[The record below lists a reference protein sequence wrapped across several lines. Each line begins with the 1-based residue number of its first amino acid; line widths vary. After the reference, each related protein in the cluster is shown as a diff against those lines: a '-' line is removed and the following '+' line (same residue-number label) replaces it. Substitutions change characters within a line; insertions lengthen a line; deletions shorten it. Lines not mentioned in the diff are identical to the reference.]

1 MSKLLGVF
9 VSRKFWASIV
19 GLLLLFLVPQFPLFE
34 RLNVDMII
42 NPITQAAGVAVVIGS
57 YILGTAVDNYKNM
70 ASAERKNKLIEL
82 ITSRKLWAAV
92 VGLVL
97 ILLKPFA
104 SDFPLT
110 EDQVVNPIVELLS
123 MVSLIATYVMGTA
136 IEDASRNG

>member
-70 ASAERKNKLIEL
+70 ASADRKNKLIEL